1 MLRYSRLHALRE
13 NPGSEEIQQFM
24 MRLSRSLRKYR
35 WLVFTGWLLALVP
48 AIYLAMT
55 QAGNLTGGG
64 FEVAGSQS
72 LAVHDQLE
80 ELYHDEGASSLALV
94 AAPRP
99 DASYQ
104 DMNDAVALLKRI
116 AGEFPGVTEA
126 PNPTQRPP
134 QPDRPY
140 VVSLRL
146 DARNAGTSDVAKQL
160 RGKVGIKGD
169 QPGQTANGRVRLY
182 VIGQGALSAAA
193 AANTKRDIAAAES
206 WNLPIIL
213 IVLLAVFGSL
223 AAAAIPLALGI
234 CTVVVTMGLVYLLSE
249 YTTMSVFVTST
260 VSMFGIALAVDYS
273 LFILMRFR
281 EELRA
286 GRQPTEAVDAAMATS
301 GLAVVLSGMTVVASL
316 TGIYL
321 INTPAL
327 KSMATGAILA
337 VAVAMLTAATL
348 TPAVLATFGRAAA
361 KRSALLHWSRQPES
375 TQSRFWNRWIGWVMR
390 RPWISA
396 LAASAVLLV
405 MAVPAASM
413 VLGNSLLRQFDS
425 SHEIRAGVAGAAEA
439 LGPGALGPIRVLIT
453 FPDGGAASPEH
464 SQTIAAIRQRMTEAP
479 NVVTVSPPQSAE
491 DSSSASLSAVL
502 SVDPEAMRARDT
514 VGWMRTQL
522 PKIPDPGTAR
532 VDVGGPTAL
541 IKDFDDRVSQTEPLV
556 LLFVALIAFVML
568 LISIHSVFLA
578 FKGVLMTLLSVAAA
592 YGSLVMVFQWGWLQ
606 DLGFTQI
613 SSIDSTVP
621 PLVLAMTFGLSMDY
635 EIFLLTRIRERFL
648 HTGNT
653 RDAVAYGVSTSART
667 ITSAALI
674 MIAVFIGF
682 AFAGM
687 PLVAEI
693 GVACAVAIAVD
704 ATVVRLVLVPA
715 LMAMFAQWNW
725 WLPKWLRRVL
735 PSVDFERPLPEV
747 DLGDVVV
754 IPDDISALAA
764 PSADLRMVLKSA
776 AKLRHLAPDAICV
789 ADPLAFTGCGRNGN
803 HAVPGL
809 QKELEKGLENGLD
822 QCLEKGRG
830 LGPGQIPH
838 QVDIGDEPVGVG
850 ASPGGAGS
858 SSKTATNGH
867 SAAKKLVDGLTSRNG
882 IARAIAGMD
891 RPVHPV
897 TLWRGRLSV
906 AIDALEAGLETQTDS
921 AEDEKYERRSPVET
935 THVQLPT
942 GDRLLVP
949 TGAEALRLKGYLI
962 MCRNS
967 SRDFADFADMVE
979 TLEPETAAVVLAG
992 MDRYYCCETPRRQW
1006 IASQLVR
1013 RLADPHPSDFSDDE
1027 WSEPDAKA
1035 DWEEV
1040 RQRCLSVAVAMLEE
1054 AR

>member
-1 MLRYSRLHALRE
+1 MCVYQLGE
-13 NPGSEEIQQFM
+13 TEIQQFM
-24 MRLSRSLRKYR
+24 MRLSRNLRRHR

-48 AIYLAMT
+48 AVYLALT
-55 QAGNLTGGG
+55 QSGHLTGGG

-80 ELYHDEGASSLALV
+80 DQYHEQGASSLALV

-99 DASYQ
+99 DATYQ
-104 DMNDAVALLKRI
+104 DINDAVTLLRQI
-116 AGEFPGVTEA
+116 AGEFPGVTEV

-146 DARNAGTSDVAKQL
+146 DSHNAGTSDVAKRL
-160 RGKVGIKGD
+160 RDKVGVKGD
-169 QPGQTANGRVRLY
+169 QSGQTANGRVRLY

-193 AANTKRDIAAAES
+193 AANTKHDIAKAEQ

-234 CTVVVTMGLVYLLSE
+234 CTVIVTMGLVFLLSSF
-249 YTTMSVFVTST
+249 TTMSVFVTST

-273 LFILMRFR
+273 LFILMRYR
-281 EELRA
+281 EELRG
-286 GRQPTEAVDAAMATS
+286 GRQPHEAVDAAMATS
-301 GLAVVLSGMTVVASL
+301 GLAVVLSGMTVIASL
-316 TGIYL
+316 TGTYL

-337 VAVAMLTAATL
+337 VAVAVLTSATL
-348 TPAVLATFGRAAA
+348 TPAALRMFGRAAA
-361 KRSALLHWSRQPES
+361 KRSALLHWSRRPEATAS
-375 TQSRFWNRWIGWVMR
+375 PFWNRWVSSVMR

-396 LAASAVLLV
+396 LAASIILLL
-405 MAVPAASM
+405 MAAPAAST

-425 SHEIRAGVAGAAEA
+425 SHEIRAGVAAASQA
-439 LGPGALGPIRVLIT
+439 LGPGALGPVQVLVT
-453 FPDGGAASPEH
+453 FPDGGAASAGH
-464 SQTIAAIRQRMTEAP
+464 SQTVNAIRQQMIKAP
-479 NVVTVSPPQSAE
+479 NVLSVTPPQFADDNGSA
-491 DSSSASLSAVL
+491 LLTAVL
-502 SVDPEAMRARDT
+502 SVDPEDMGARDT
-514 VGWMRTQL
+514 VGWMRSQL
-522 PKIPDPGTAR
+522 PDVAGASGAQI
-532 VDVGGPTAL
+532 DVGGPTAL
-541 IKDFDDRVSQTEPLV
+541 IKDFDDRVSDTLPTV
-556 LLFVALIAFVML
+556 LLLVALIAFVML

-592 YGSLVMVFQWGWLQ
+592 YGSLVAVFQWGWLQ
-606 DLGFTQI
+606 SLGFPQI

-621 PLVLAMTFGLSMDY
+621 PLVLALTFGLSMDY

-648 HTGNT
+648 QSGNT
-653 RDAVAYGVSTSART
+653 RDAVVYGVSTSART

-687 PLVAEI
+687 PLVAEL

-715 LMAMFAQWNW
+715 LMAMFAEWNW
-725 WLPKWLRRVL
+725 WLPRWLSRIL
-735 PSVDFERPLPEV
+735 PSVDFDRPLPQV

-754 IPDDISALAA
+754 IPDDISAVIA
-764 PSADLRMVLKSA
+764 PNADLRVALKSA
-776 AKLRHLAPDAICV
+776 AKLKHLAPDAICV
-789 ADPLAFTGCGRNGN
+789 ADPLAFTGCDREP
-803 HAVPGL
+803 HDVA
-809 QKELEKGLENGLD
+809 
-822 QCLEKGRG
+822 
-830 LGPGQIPH
+830 GQ
-838 QVDIGDEPVGVG
+838 
-850 ASPGGAGS
+850 AGGSAADPAAMKAG
-858 SSKTATNGH
+858 TNGH
-867 SAAKKLVDGLTSRNG
+867 PAAQKPAGSVAPRNG
-882 IARAIAGMD
+882 LARAIPWGD

-906 AIDALEAGLETQTDS
+906 AIDALEIKADKTARPE
-921 AEDEKYERRSPVET
+921 YERRSPVET
-935 THVQLPT
+935 TNVQLPT
-942 GDRLLVP
+942 GDRLLIP
-949 TGAEALRLKGYLI
+949 TGAETLRMKGYLI

-967 SRDFADFADMVE
+967 SRDYAEFAGMVD
-979 TLEPETAAVVLAG
+979 TLEPETAAEVLAG
-992 MDRYYCCETPRRQW
+992 MDAYYCSQPPRRQW
-1006 IASQLVR
+1006 IATQLVR
-1013 RLADPHPSDFSDDE
+1013 RLADPHPSDFSDDQ
-1027 WSEPDAKA
+1027 WSEPDARA
-1035 DWEEV
+1035 EWDEV

>member
-1 MLRYSRLHALRE
+1 
-13 NPGSEEIQQFM
+13 M

-55 QAGNLTGGG
+55 QSGNLTGGG

-80 ELYHDEGASSLALV
+80 DLYHDQGASSLALV

-104 DMNDAVALLKRI
+104 DINDAVAQLRRI
-116 AGEFPGVTEA
+116 AGEFPGVTEV

-146 DARNAGTSDVAKQL
+146 DAHNAGTSDLAKQL
-160 RGKVGIKGD
+160 RQKVGIKGD
-169 QPGQTANGRVRLY
+169 QSGQTANGRVRLY

-193 AANTKRDIAAAES
+193 AANTKHDIAAAER

-213 IVLLAVFGSL
+213 VVLLAVFGSL
-223 AAAAIPLALGI
+223 AAATIPLALGI
-234 CTVVVTMGLVYLLSE
+234 CTVVVTMGLIYLLSA

-301 GLAVVLSGMTVVASL
+301 GLAVVLSGMTVIASL
-316 TGIYL
+316 TGIYI

-337 VAVAMLTAATL
+337 VAVAMLTSATL
-348 TPAVLATFGRAAA
+348 TPAALATFGRAAA
-361 KRSALLHWSRQPES
+361 KRSALLHWSRRPES
-375 TQSRFWNRWIGWVMR
+375 TQSRFWNRWIGCVMR
-390 RPWISA
+390 RPWASA
-396 LAASAVLLV
+396 VAASVVLLV
-405 MAVPAASM
+405 MAAPAASM
-413 VLGNSLLRQFDS
+413 VIGNSLLRQFDS
-425 SHEIRAGVAGAAEA
+425 SHEIRAGVGAAAQA
-439 LGPGALGPIRVLIT
+439 LGPGALGPIRVLIS

-464 SQTIAAIRQRMTEAP
+464 SQTVAAIRQRMTQAP
-479 NVVTVSPPQSAE
+479 NIVSVSPPQFAE
-491 DSSSASLSAVL
+491 DNGSALLSAVL
-502 SVDPEAMRARDT
+502 SVDPEDMKARDT

-522 PKIPDPGTAR
+522 PKIPDAGTAR

-578 FKGVLMTLLSVAAA
+578 LKGVLMTLLSVAAA
-592 YGSLVMVFQWGWLQ
+592 YGSLVMVFQWGWLH
-606 DLGFTQI
+606 DLGFAQI

-648 HTGNT
+648 HSGNT

-725 WLPKWLRRVL
+725 WLPRWLSRVL
-735 PSVDFERPLPEV
+735 PSVDFDRPLPEV

-754 IPDDISALAA
+754 IPDDISALTA

-776 AKLRHLAPDAICV
+776 AKLKHLAPDAICV
-789 ADPLAFTGCGRNGN
+789 ADPLAFTGCGRNGK
-803 HAVPGL
+803 PTQGGL
-809 QKELEKGLENGLD
+809 AES
-822 QCLEKGRG
+822 RG
-830 LGPGQIPH
+830 LGPEQIPH
-838 QVDIGDEPVGVG
+838 QVNINDDGVGVG
-850 ASPGGAGS
+850 VSPAGTGS
-858 SSKTATNGH
+858 SSKTGTNGH
-867 SAAKKLVDGLTSRNG
+867 SAAKKLVGGLASRNG
-882 IARAIAGMD
+882 IARAIAGGPAGSSGHAVAGAAVGRHRRAAD
-891 RPVHPV
+891 R
-897 TLWRGRLSV
+897 RL
-906 AIDALEAGLETQTDS
+906 
-921 AEDEKYERRSPVET
+921 EDEGGRPAKVRTAQPGGDHPRAIAHGRPAARPDRRGGAAPQGLPD
-935 THVQLPT
+935 HVP
-942 GDRLLVP
+942 
-949 TGAEALRLKGYLI
+949 
-962 MCRNS
+962 
-967 SRDFADFADMVE
+967 
-979 TLEPETAAVVLAG
+979 
-992 MDRYYCCETPRRQW
+992 
-1006 IASQLVR
+1006 
-1013 RLADPHPSDFSDDE
+1013 
-1027 WSEPDAKA
+1027 
-1035 DWEEV
+1035 
-1040 RQRCLSVAVAMLEE
+1040 
-1054 AR
+1054 

>member
-1 MLRYSRLHALRE
+1 
-13 NPGSEEIQQFM
+13 

-35 WLVFTGWLLALVP
+35 WLVFAGWLLALVP
-48 AIYLAMT
+48 AVYLALT
-55 QAGNLTGGG
+55 QSGNLTGGG
-64 FEVAGSQS
+64 FDVAGSQS

-80 ELYHDEGASSLALV
+80 DLYHDQGGSSLALV
-94 AAPRP
+94 AAPRA

-104 DMNDAVALLKRI
+104 DMNDAVAQLRRI
-116 AGEFPGVTEA
+116 AAEVPGTTEI

-140 VVSLRL
+140 VLSVRL
-146 DARNAGTSDVAKQL
+146 DSRNTSDVAKQL
-160 RGKVGIKGD
+160 RTKVGIKGD

-193 AANTKRDIAAAES
+193 AANTKHDIAAAEK
-206 WNLPIIL
+206 WNLPVIL

-234 CTVVVTMGLVYLLSE
+234 CTVVVTMGLVYLLSA

-281 EELRA
+281 EELRS
-286 GRQPTEAVDAAMATS
+286 GRQPREAVDAAMATS
-301 GLAVVLSGMTVVASL
+301 GLAVVLSGMTVIASL
-316 TGIYL
+316 TGIYV

-337 VAVAMLTAATL
+337 VAVAMLTLTTL
-348 TPAVLATFGRAAA
+348 TPAALATFGRAAA
-361 KRSALLHWSRQPES
+361 KRSALLHWSRRPES
-375 TQSRFWNRWIGWVMR
+375 TQSKFWNRWIGWVMR
-390 RPWISA
+390 RPWMSA
-396 LAASAVLLV
+396 LAASLVLLV
-405 MAVPAASM
+405 MAAPAASM

-425 SHEIRAGVAGAAEA
+425 SHEIRAGVGAAAQA
-439 LGPGALGPIRVLIT
+439 LGPGALGPIRVLIN

-464 SQTIAAIRQRMTEAP
+464 SHTVGAVRQRMAQAP
-479 NVVTVSPPQSAE
+479 NIVSVSPPQFAE
-491 DSSSASLSAVL
+491 DNGSALLSAVL
-502 SVDPEAMRARDT
+502 SVDPEDMKARET
-514 VGWMRTQL
+514 VGWMRAEL
-522 PKIPDPGTAR
+522 PKVPEAGTAR
-532 VDVGGPTAL
+532 VNVGGPTAL
-541 IKDFDDRVSQTEPLV
+541 IKDFDDRVSATEPLV
-556 LLFVALIAFVML
+556 LGFVALIAFVML
-568 LISIHSVFLA
+568 LVSIHSVFLA
-578 FKGVLMTLLSVAAA
+578 LKGVLMTLLSVAAA
-592 YGSLVMVFQWGWLQ
+592 YGSLVMVFQWGWLR
-606 DLGFTQI
+606 DLGFAQI

-648 HTGNT
+648 HSGNT

-674 MIAVFIGF
+674 MIAVFVGF

-704 ATVVRLVLVPA
+704 ATVVRLVMVPA

-725 WLPKWLRRVL
+725 WLPPWLSRVL
-735 PSVDFERPLPEV
+735 PSVDFDRPLPEV
-747 DLGDVVV
+747 DLGNVVV
-754 IPDDISALAA
+754 IPDDISALTA

-776 AKLRHLAPDAICV
+776 AKLKHLAPDAICV
-789 ADPLAFTGCGRNGN
+789 TDPLAFTGCGRTTAAG
-803 HAVPGL
+803 ADPA
-809 QKELEKGLENGLD
+809 
-822 QCLEKGRG
+822 RG

-838 QVDIGDEPVGVG
+838 QVALREEKVGVAAG
-850 ASPGGAGS
+850 PGEKTGS
-858 SSKTATNGH
+858 NGHTNG
-867 SAAKKLVDGLTSRNG
+867 SAGAKKPAARNGRNG
-882 IARAIAGMD
+882 IAKAIAGVD

-906 AIDALEAGLETQTDS
+906 ALDALQTDPDS
-921 AEDEKYERRSPVET
+921 GADRPRFRRRSPVET
-935 THVQLPT
+935 TNVQLPT

-949 TGAEALRLKGYLI
+949 TGAETLRLKGYLL

-967 SRDFADFADMVE
+967 RRDYADFADMVDA
-979 TLEPETAAVVLAG
+979 LEPETAAVVLAG
-992 MDRYYCCETPRRQW
+992 MDRYYCCESSRRQW
-1006 IASQLVR
+1006 IATQLVR
-1013 RLADPHPSDFSDDE
+1013 RLADPDPCDYPDDQG
-1027 WSEPDAKA
+1027 PHADAPA
-1035 DWEEV
+1035 DWEQI
-1040 RQRCLSVAVAMLEE
+1040 RQRCLAVAVAMLEE

>member
-1 MLRYSRLHALRE
+1 
-13 NPGSEEIQQFM
+13 M
-24 MRLSRSLRKYR
+24 MRLSRNLRRFR
-35 WLVFTGWLLALVP
+35 WLVFTSWLLALVP
-48 AIYLAMT
+48 ASYIVLT
-55 QAGNLTGGG
+55 QSGHLTGGG
-64 FEVAGSQS
+64 FDVAGSQS
-72 LAVHDQLE
+72 LLVHDQLE
-80 ELYHDEGASSLALV
+80 TQYHEQGASSLALV
-94 AAPRP
+94 AAPRA

-104 DMNDAVALLKRI
+104 DMSDAVAQLRGS
-116 AGEFPGVTEA
+116 AAEFPGVTEV

-134 QPDRPY
+134 RPDRPY

-146 DARNAGTSDVAKQL
+146 DSRNTSDVAKKL
-160 RGKVGIKGD
+160 REKVGIHGD
-169 QPGQTANGRVRLY
+169 QSGQTANGHVRLY

-193 AANTKRDIAAAES
+193 AANTKHDIAKAEE

-234 CTVVVTMGLVYLLSE
+234 CTVVLTMALVYLLSMHV
-249 YTTMSVFVTST
+249 TMSVFATST

-286 GRQPTEAVDAAMATS
+286 GRQPNEAVDAAMATS
-301 GLAVVLSGMTVVASL
+301 GLAVVLSGMTVIASL

-348 TPAVLATFGRAAA
+348 TPAVLATFGRSAA

-375 TQSRFWNRWIGWVMR
+375 TQSRFWTRWVGWVMR
-390 RPWISA
+390 RPWMSA
-396 LAASAVLLV
+396 LAASAVLLI

-425 SHEIRAGVAGAAEA
+425 SHEIRAGVAAASQA
-439 LGPGALGPIRVLIT
+439 LGPGALGPVQVLVT
-453 FPDGGAASPEH
+453 FPDGGASKPNHAE
-464 SQTIAAIRQRMTEAP
+464 TLAAIRQRMAQAP
-479 NVVTVSPPQSAE
+479 NIASVGPAQFADDDGSAL
-491 DSSSASLSAVL
+491 LSAVL
-502 SVDPEAMRARDT
+502 SIDPEDLTARNTID
-514 VGWMRTQL
+514 WMRTEL
-522 PKIPDPGTAR
+522 PEVPGNATGQVAR

-541 IKDFDDRVSQTEPLV
+541 IKDFDQRVSSTEPLV
-556 LLFVALIAFVML
+556 LAFVALIAFVML
-568 LISIHSVFLA
+568 LVSIHSVFLA

-592 YGSLVMVFQWGWLQ
+592 YGSLVMVFQWGWL
-606 DLGFTQI
+606 DKLGFPQLD
-613 SSIDSTVP
+613 SIDSIVP

-635 EIFLLTRIRERFL
+635 EIFLLTRIRERFVQSEL
-648 HTGNT
+648 T

-725 WLPKWLRRVL
+725 WLPRWMSRVL
-735 PSVDFERPLPEV
+735 PSVDFDRPLPEV
-747 DLGDVVV
+747 DLGDILV
-754 IPDDISALAA
+754 IPEDISALIA
-764 PSADLRMVLKSA
+764 PNADLRMVLKSA
-776 AKLRHLAPDAICV
+776 AKLKHLAPDAVCV
-789 ADPLAFTGCGRNGN
+789 ADPLAFTGCGRMCT
-803 HAVPGL
+803 
-809 QKELEKGLENGLD
+809 ELEPET
-822 QCLEKGRG
+822 
-830 LGPGQIPH
+830 
-838 QVDIGDEPVGVG
+838 
-850 ASPGGAGS
+850 AGEETS
-858 SSKTATNGH
+858 SANGH
-867 SAAKKLVDGLTSRNG
+867 TGTRKLV
-882 IARAIAGMD
+882 ARAMTRGD

-906 AIDALEAGLETQTDS
+906 AIDALQTKHGTTDKRARQS
-921 AEDEKYERRSPVET
+921 YQRRSPVET

-942 GDRLLVP
+942 GDRLLIP

-967 SRDFADFADMVE
+967 RRDYTEFADMVDAI
-979 TLEPETAAVVLAG
+979 EPETAATVLAG
-992 MDRYYCCETPRRQW
+992 MDSYYCRQPGEPLPQQHW
-1006 IASQLVR
+1006 MATQLVR
-1013 RLADPHPSDFSDDE
+1013 RLADPDPADIGETQS
-1027 WSEPDAKA
+1027 SEADARA
-1035 DWEEV
+1035 DWEDV

-1054 AR
+1054 AK

>member
-1 MLRYSRLHALRE
+1 
-13 NPGSEEIQQFM
+13 M

-48 AIYLAMT
+48 AVYLAMT
-55 QAGNLTGGG
+55 QSGNLTGGG

-72 LAVHDQLE
+72 LVVHDQLE
-80 ELYHDEGASSLALV
+80 DLYHDQGASSLALV

-104 DMNDAVALLKRI
+104 DMNDAVAQLRSI

-146 DARNAGTSDVAKQL
+146 DAHNASTSDVAKQL
-160 RGKVGIKGD
+160 RQKVGVKGA

-193 AANTKRDIAAAES
+193 AANTKHDIAAAER

-223 AAAAIPLALGI
+223 AAAAIPLTLGI
-234 CTVVVTMGLVYLLSE
+234 CTVVVTMGLVYLLSAH
-249 YTTMSVFVTST
+249 TTMSVFVTST

-301 GLAVVLSGMTVVASL
+301 GLAVVLSGMTVIASL

-337 VAVAMLTAATL
+337 VAVAMLTAATM

-361 KRSALLHWSRQPES
+361 KRSALLHWSRRPET

-396 LAASAVLLV
+396 VAASAVLLV

-425 SHEIRAGVAGAAEA
+425 AHEIRAGVAAAAQA
-439 LGPGALGPIRVLIT
+439 LGPGALGPIRVLVT
-453 FPDGGAASPEH
+453 FPDGGASSPEH
-464 SQTIAAIRQRMTEAP
+464 GQTIAAIRERMTQAP
-479 NVVTVSPPQSAE
+479 NIVSVSPPQFAE
-491 DSSSASLSAVL
+491 DNGSALLSAVL
-502 SVDPEAMRARDT
+502 SVDPEDMKARET
-514 VGWMRTQL
+514 VGWMRAQL
-522 PKIPDPGTAR
+522 PKIPDAGTAR

-541 IKDFDDRVSQTEPLV
+541 IKDFDDRVSATEPLV
-556 LLFVALIAFVML
+556 VLFVALIAFVML

-648 HTGNT
+648 HSGNT
-653 RDAVAYGVSTSART
+653 HDAVAYGVSTSART

-725 WLPKWLRRVL
+725 WLPRWLARVL
-735 PSVDFERPLPEV
+735 PSVDFDRPLPEV
-747 DLGDVVV
+747 DLGDVVI
-754 IPDDISALAA
+754 IPDDISALTA

-776 AKLRHLAPDAICV
+776 AKLKHLAPDAICV
-789 ADPLAFTGCGRNGN
+789 ADPLAFTGCGRNGIN
-803 HAVPGL
+803 THGGL
-809 QKELEKGLENGLD
+809 TQGQNE
-822 QCLEKGRG
+822 GRG

-838 QVDIGDEPVGVG
+838 QVSISDDDVEISTGPAG
-850 ASPGGAGS
+850 A
-858 SSKTATNGH
+858 NGH
-867 SAAKKLVDGLTSRNG
+867 PAAKKLAAGLASRNG
-882 IARAIAGMD
+882 IARVIAGGD

-906 AIDALEAGLETQTDS
+906 AIDALETNRKTDT
-921 AEDEKYERRSPVET
+921 DTTDQPKFERRSPVET

-967 SRDFADFADMVE
+967 SRDYADFADMVE
-979 TLEPETAAVVLAG
+979 TVEPETAALVLAG
-992 MDRYYCCETPRRQW
+992 MDRYYCCQTPRRQW
-1006 IASQLVR
+1006 IATQLVR
-1013 RLADPHPSDFSDDE
+1013 RLADPHPSDFGDE
-1027 WSEPDAKA
+1027 QLSEPDAKA
-1035 DWEEV
+1035 DWEAV

>member
-1 MLRYSRLHALRE
+1 
-13 NPGSEEIQQFM
+13 

-48 AIYLAMT
+48 AVYLALT
-55 QAGNLTGGG
+55 QSGNLTGGG
-64 FEVAGSQS
+64 FDVAGSQS

-80 ELYHDEGASSLALV
+80 DLYHDQGGSSLALV

-104 DMNDAVALLKRI
+104 DMNDAVAQLRQI
-116 AGEFPGVTEA
+116 AAVIPGTAEI

-140 VVSLRL
+140 VLSVRL
-146 DARNAGTSDVAKQL
+146 DSRNTSDVAKQL
-160 RGKVGIKGD
+160 RTKVGIKGD

-193 AANTKRDIAAAES
+193 AANTKHDIAAAEK
-206 WNLPIIL
+206 WNLPVIL

-223 AAAAIPLALGI
+223 AAATIPLALGV
-234 CTVVVTMGLVYLLSE
+234 CTVVVTMGLVYLLSA

-281 EELRA
+281 EELRT
-286 GRQPTEAVDAAMATS
+286 GRQPREAVDAAMATS
-301 GLAVVLSGMTVVASL
+301 GLAVVLSGMTVIASL
-316 TGIYL
+316 TGIYV

-337 VAVAMLTAATL
+337 VAVAMLTSTTL
-348 TPAVLATFGRAAA
+348 TPAALATFGRAAA
-361 KRSALLHWSRQPES
+361 KRSALLHWSRRPES
-375 TQSRFWNRWIGWVMR
+375 TQSRFWNRWISWVMR
-390 RPWISA
+390 RPWMSA
-396 LAASAVLLV
+396 LAASLVLLV
-405 MAVPAASM
+405 MAAPAASM

-425 SHEIRAGVAGAAEA
+425 SHEIRAGVGAAAEA
-439 LGPGALGPIRVLIT
+439 LGPGALGPIRVLIN

-464 SQTIAAIRQRMTEAP
+464 SHTVGAIRQRMAQAP
-479 NVVTVSPPQSAE
+479 NIVSVSPPQFAE
-491 DSSSASLSAVL
+491 DNGSALLSAVL
-502 SVDPEAMRARDT
+502 SVDPEDMKARET
-514 VGWMRTQL
+514 VGWMRAQL
-522 PKIPDPGTAR
+522 PKVPEAGTAR

-541 IKDFDDRVSQTEPLV
+541 IKDFDDQVSKTEPLV
-556 LLFVALIAFVML
+556 LAIVALIAFVML
-568 LISIHSVFLA
+568 LVSVHSVFLA

-592 YGSLVMVFQWGWLQ
+592 YGSLVMVFQWGWLR
-606 DLGFTQI
+606 DLGFAQI

-648 HTGNT
+648 HSGNT

-674 MIAVFIGF
+674 MIAVFVGF

-704 ATVVRLVLVPA
+704 ATVVRLVMVPA

-725 WLPKWLRRVL
+725 WLPPWLFRVL
-735 PSVDFERPLPEV
+735 PSVDFDRPLPEV

-754 IPDDISALAA
+754 IPDDISALVA

-776 AKLRHLAPDAICV
+776 AKLKHLAPDAICV
-789 ADPLAFTGCGRNGN
+789 ADPLAFTGCGRNAAR
-803 HAVPGL
+803 AVAGPDA
-809 QKELEKGLENGLD
+809 D
-822 QCLEKGRG
+822 QVRGR
-830 LGPGQIPH
+830 GPGQIPH
-838 QVDIGDEPVGVG
+838 HVALSEERVG
-850 ASPGGAGS
+850 ACVGAAGKKPGANGH
-858 SSKTATNGH
+858 TNG
-867 SAAKKLVDGLTSRNG
+867 SLGTKKLVGGLTSRNG
-882 IARAIAGMD
+882 IAKAIAGTE

-906 AIDALEAGLETQTDS
+906 AIDALQNDTAAAAGGGPV
-921 AEDEKYERRSPVET
+921 YERRSPVET
-935 THVQLPT
+935 TNVQLPT

-949 TGAEALRLKGYLI
+949 TGAETLRLKGYLI
-962 MCRNS
+962 MSRNS
-967 SRDFADFADMVE
+967 RRDYADFADMVDS
-979 TLEPETAAVVLAG
+979 LEPETAAVVLAG
-992 MDRYYCCETPRRQW
+992 MDRYYCCKSPRRQW
-1006 IASQLVR
+1006 IATQLVR
-1013 RLADPHPSDFSDDE
+1013 RLADPDPCDHPEDQG
-1027 WSEPDAKA
+1027 SETDAGS

-1040 RQRCLSVAVAMLEE
+1040 RRRCLSVAVAMLEE

>member
-1 MLRYSRLHALRE
+1 
-13 NPGSEEIQQFM
+13 M

-48 AIYLAMT
+48 AVYLAMT
-55 QAGNLTGGG
+55 QSGNLSGGG

-80 ELYHDEGASSLALV
+80 ELYHDQGASSLALV

-104 DMNDAVALLKRI
+104 DINDAVALLRQI

-140 VVSLRL
+140 VLSLQL

-160 RGKVGIKGD
+160 RQKIGIKGD

-193 AANTKRDIAAAES
+193 AANTKRDIAAAER

-213 IVLLAVFGSL
+213 VVLLAVFGSL
-223 AAAAIPLALGI
+223 AAAAIPLTLGI
-234 CTVVVTMGLVYLLSE
+234 CTVVVTMGLVYLLSA

-281 EELRA
+281 EELRS
-286 GRQPTEAVDAAMATS
+286 GRQPTDAVDAAMATS
-301 GLAVVLSGMTVVASL
+301 GLAVVLSGMTVIASL

-337 VAVAMLTAATL
+337 VAVAMLTAATM

-361 KRSALLHWSRQPES
+361 KRSALLHWSRRPES

-390 RPWISA
+390 RPWMSA
-396 LAASAVLLV
+396 VAASVVLLV

-413 VLGNSLLRQFDS
+413 VLGNSLLRQFDT
-425 SHEIRAGVAGAAEA
+425 SHEIRAGVAAAGEA
-439 LGPGALGPIRVLIT
+439 LGPGALGPIRVLVT
-453 FPDGGAASPEH
+453 FPDGAAASPEH
-464 SQTIAAIRQRMTEAP
+464 GQTVAAIRQRMTQAP
-479 NVVTVSPPQSAE
+479 NIVSVSPPQFAE
-491 DSSSASLSAVL
+491 DNGSALLSAVL
-502 SVDPEAMRARDT
+502 SVDPEDLRARDA
-514 VGWMRTQL
+514 VSWMRAQL
-522 PKIPDPGTAR
+522 PKIPDAGTAR

-541 IKDFDDRVSQTEPLV
+541 IKDFDDRVSATEPLV

-578 FKGVLMTLLSVAAA
+578 LKGVLMTLLSVAAA

-606 DLGFTQI
+606 DLGFTRI

-648 HTGNT
+648 HSGNT

-725 WLPKWLRRVL
+725 WLPRWLRRAL
-735 PSVDFERPLPEV
+735 PSVDFDRPLPQV

-754 IPDDISALAA
+754 IPDDISALTA

-789 ADPLAFTGCGRNGN
+789 ADPLALTGCDRNG
-803 HAVPGL
+803 
-809 QKELEKGLENGLD
+809 KEPEGRLETGPE
-822 QCLEKGRG
+822 RG

-838 QVDIGDEPVGVG
+838 QVDIDDDRAMVAVGP
-850 ASPGGAGS
+850 AATGS
-858 SSKTATNGH
+858 SSQPGTNGN
-867 SAAKKLVDGLTSRNG
+867 SAAKKLVGGLASRNG
-882 IARAIAGMD
+882 IARAIAGGD

-906 AIDALEAGLETQTDS
+906 AIDALQTDPETNRDG
-921 AEDEKYERRSPVET
+921 AEAPKYERRSPVET

-962 MCRNS
+962 MCRNG
-967 SRDFADFADMVE
+967 SRDYADFADMVE
-979 TLEPETAAVVLAG
+979 TVEPETAALVLAG
-992 MDRYYCCETPRRQW
+992 MDRYYSCQTPGRQS
-1006 IASQLVR
+1006 IATQLVR
-1013 RLADPHPSDFSDDE
+1013 RLADPDPSDFTDDH

-1040 RQRCLSVAVAMLEE
+1040 KQRCLSVAVAMLEE

>member
-1 MLRYSRLHALRE
+1 
-13 NPGSEEIQQFM
+13 M
-24 MRLSRSLRKYR
+24 MRLSRNLRRFR

-48 AIYLAMT
+48 AIYLALT
-55 QAGNLTGGG
+55 QSGHLTGGG

-72 LAVHDQLE
+72 LRVHDQLE
-80 ELYHDEGASSLALV
+80 AQFHDQGASSLALV
-94 AAPRP
+94 AAPRA

-104 DMNDAVALLKRI
+104 DVNDAVALLRRT
-116 AGEFPGVTEA
+116 AAEFPGVTEV

-146 DARNAGTSDVAKQL
+146 DSRNTSDVAKKL
-160 RGKVGIKGD
+160 RQKVGIHAD
-169 QPGQTANGRVRLY
+169 QSGQTANGHVRLY

-193 AANTKRDIAAAES
+193 AANTKHDIAEAER
-206 WNLPIIL
+206 WNVPIIL

-223 AAAAIPLALGI
+223 AAAAIPLALGV
-234 CTVVVTMGLVYLLSE
+234 CTVVVTLGLVYLLSMH
-249 YTTMSVFVTST
+249 TTMSVFVTST

-301 GLAVVLSGMTVVASL
+301 GLAVVLSGMTVIASL

-337 VAVAMLTAATL
+337 VAVSMLTAATL
-348 TPAVLATFGRAAA
+348 TPAALATFGRSAA
-361 KRSALLHWSRQPES
+361 KRSALWHWSRQPES
-375 TQSRFWNRWIGWVMR
+375 TQSRFWIRWVGWVMR
-390 RPWISA
+390 RPWMSA
-396 LAASAVLLV
+396 VAASAVLVV

-425 SHEIRAGVAGAAEA
+425 SHEIRAGVAAAAQA
-439 LGPGALGPIRVLIT
+439 LGPGALGPVQVLVT
-453 FPDGGAASPEH
+453 FPDGGASTPDHAE
-464 SQTIAAIRQRMTEAP
+464 TLAAIRQRMMQAP
-479 NVVTVSPPQSAE
+479 NVVSVGPPQFAE
-491 DSSSASLSAVL
+491 DNGSALLPAVL
-502 SVDPEAMRARDT
+502 SVDPEDLVARKT
-514 VGWMRTQL
+514 VDWMRTAL
-522 PKIPDPGTAR
+522 PEVPGAQAQVAQ

-541 IKDFDDRVSQTEPLV
+541 IKDFDERVSSTVPLV

-578 FKGVLMTLLSVAAA
+578 LKGVLMTLLSVAAA
-592 YGSLVMVFQWGWLQ
+592 YGSLVMVFQWGWLEKV
-606 DLGFTQI
+606 GFLSFPALT
-613 SSIDSTVP
+613 SIDSIVP

-635 EIFLLTRIRERFL
+635 EIFLLTRIRERFVQSEL
-648 HTGNT
+648 T
-653 RDAVAYGVSTSART
+653 RDAVAYGVSSSART

-725 WLPKWLRRVL
+725 WLPRWLSRVL
-735 PSVDFERPLPEV
+735 PSVDFDRPLPEV
-747 DLGDVVV
+747 DLGDILV
-754 IPDDISALAA
+754 IPDDISALIA
-764 PSADLRMVLKSA
+764 PNADLRMVLKSA
-776 AKLRHLAPDAICV
+776 AKLKHLAPDAVCV
-789 ADPLAFTGCGRNGN
+789 ADPLAFTGCWRNCKESEPGLP
-803 HAVPGL
+803 PGL
-809 QKELEKGLENGLD
+809 QPVSAQEACPD
-822 QCLEKGRG
+822 DTAA
-830 LGPGQIPH
+830 PG
-838 QVDIGDEPVGVG
+838 
-850 ASPGGAGS
+850 AAGS
-858 SSKTATNGH
+858 DASDARAEARPSTNGH
-867 SAAKKLVDGLTSRNG
+867 SGARKLV
-882 IARAIAGMD
+882 ARAMARGD

-897 TLWRGRLSV
+897 TLWRRRLSV
-906 AIDALEAGLETQTDS
+906 AIDALETKANTTDTG
-921 AEDEKYERRSPVET
+921 ARQRYERRSPVET

-942 GDRLLVP
+942 GDRLLIP

-967 SRDFADFADMVE
+967 RRDYAEFADMVD
-979 TLEPETAAVVLAG
+979 TIEPETAAVVLAG
-992 MDRYYCCETPRRQW
+992 MDRYYCCQPLKRLPEQHWMAT
-1006 IASQLVR
+1006 QLVR
-1013 RLADPHPSDFSDDE
+1013 RLADPDPSDITDTE
-1027 WSEPDAKA
+1027 WFESHAKA

-1054 AR
+1054 AK

>member
-1 MLRYSRLHALRE
+1 
-13 NPGSEEIQQFM
+13 

-35 WLVFTGWLLALVP
+35 WLVFAGWLLALVP
-48 AIYLAMT
+48 AVYLALT
-55 QAGNLTGGG
+55 QSGNLTGGG
-64 FEVAGSQS
+64 FDVAGSQS

-80 ELYHDEGASSLALV
+80 DLYHDQGGSSLALV
-94 AAPRP
+94 AAPRA

-104 DMNDAVALLKRI
+104 DMNDAVAQLRRI
-116 AGEFPGVTEA
+116 AAEVPGTTEI

-140 VVSLRL
+140 VLSVRL
-146 DARNAGTSDVAKQL
+146 DSRNTSDVAKQL
-160 RGKVGIKGD
+160 RTKVGIKGD

-193 AANTKRDIAAAES
+193 AANTKHDIAAAEK
-206 WNLPIIL
+206 WNLPVIL

-234 CTVVVTMGLVYLLSE
+234 CTVVVTMGLVYLLSA

-281 EELRA
+281 EELRS
-286 GRQPTEAVDAAMATS
+286 GRQPREAVDAAMATS
-301 GLAVVLSGMTVVASL
+301 GLAVVLSGMTVIASL
-316 TGIYL
+316 TGIYV

-337 VAVAMLTAATL
+337 VAVAMLTSTTL
-348 TPAVLATFGRAAA
+348 TPAALATFGRAAA
-361 KRSALLHWSRQPES
+361 KRSALLHWSRRPES
-375 TQSRFWNRWIGWVMR
+375 TQSKFWNRWIGWVMR
-390 RPWISA
+390 RPWMSA
-396 LAASAVLLV
+396 LAASLVLLV
-405 MAVPAASM
+405 MAAPAASM

-425 SHEIRAGVAGAAEA
+425 SHEIRAGVGAAAQA
-439 LGPGALGPIRVLIT
+439 LGPGALGPIRVLIN

-464 SQTIAAIRQRMTEAP
+464 SHTVGAVRQRMAQAP
-479 NVVTVSPPQSAE
+479 NIVSVSPPQFAE
-491 DSSSASLSAVL
+491 DNGSALLSAVL
-502 SVDPEAMRARDT
+502 SVDPEDMKARET
-514 VGWMRTQL
+514 VGWMRAEL
-522 PKIPDPGTAR
+522 PKVPEAGTAR

-541 IKDFDDRVSQTEPLV
+541 IKDFDDRVSATEPLV
-556 LLFVALIAFVML
+556 LGFVALIAFVML
-568 LISIHSVFLA
+568 LVSIHSVFLA
-578 FKGVLMTLLSVAAA
+578 LKGVLMTLLSVAAA
-592 YGSLVMVFQWGWLQ
+592 YGSLVMVFQWGWLR
-606 DLGFTQI
+606 DLGFAQI

-648 HTGNT
+648 HSGNT

-674 MIAVFIGF
+674 MIAVFVGF

-704 ATVVRLVLVPA
+704 ATVVRLVMVPA

-725 WLPKWLRRVL
+725 WLPPWLSRVL
-735 PSVDFERPLPEV
+735 PSVDFDRPLPEV

-754 IPDDISALAA
+754 IPDDISALTA

-776 AKLRHLAPDAICV
+776 AKLKHLAPDAICV
-789 ADPLAFTGCGRNGN
+789 TDPLAFTGCGRTTAAG
-803 HAVPGL
+803 ADPAP
-809 QKELEKGLENGLD
+809 
-822 QCLEKGRG
+822 G

-838 QVDIGDEPVGVG
+838 QVALREEKVGVAAG
-850 ASPGGAGS
+850 PGEKTGS
-858 SSKTATNGH
+858 NGHTNG
-867 SAAKKLVDGLTSRNG
+867 SAGAKKPAARNGRNG
-882 IARAIAGMD
+882 IAKAIAGAD

-906 AIDALEAGLETQTDS
+906 ALDALQTDPDS
-921 AEDEKYERRSPVET
+921 GADRPRFRRRSPVET
-935 THVQLPT
+935 TNVQLPT

-949 TGAEALRLKGYLI
+949 TGAEALRLKGYLL

-967 SRDFADFADMVE
+967 RRDYADFADMVDA
-979 TLEPETAAVVLAG
+979 LEPETAAVVLAG
-992 MDRYYCCETPRRQW
+992 MDRYYCCESSRRQW
-1006 IASQLVR
+1006 IATQLVR
-1013 RLADPHPSDFSDDE
+1013 RLADPDPCDYPDDQG
-1027 WSEPDAKA
+1027 PDADAPA
-1035 DWEEV
+1035 DWEQI
-1040 RQRCLSVAVAMLEE
+1040 RQRCLAVAVAMLEE

>member
-1 MLRYSRLHALRE
+1 
-13 NPGSEEIQQFM
+13 

-35 WLVFTGWLLALVP
+35 WLVFAGWLLALVP
-48 AIYLAMT
+48 AVYLALT
-55 QAGNLTGGG
+55 QSGNLTGGG
-64 FEVAGSQS
+64 FDVAGSQS

-80 ELYHDEGASSLALV
+80 DLYHDQGGSSLALV
-94 AAPRP
+94 AAPRA

-104 DMNDAVALLKRI
+104 DMNDAVAQLRRI
-116 AGEFPGVTEA
+116 AAEVPGTTEI

-140 VVSLRL
+140 VLSVRL
-146 DARNAGTSDVAKQL
+146 DSRNTSDVAKQL
-160 RGKVGIKGD
+160 RTKVGIKGD

-193 AANTKRDIAAAES
+193 AANTKHDIAAAEK
-206 WNLPIIL
+206 WNLPVIL

-234 CTVVVTMGLVYLLSE
+234 CTVVVTMGLVYLLSA

-281 EELRA
+281 EELRS
-286 GRQPTEAVDAAMATS
+286 GRQPREAVDAAMATS
-301 GLAVVLSGMTVVASL
+301 GLAVVLSGMTVIASL
-316 TGIYL
+316 TGIYV

-337 VAVAMLTAATL
+337 VAVAMLTSTTL
-348 TPAVLATFGRAAA
+348 TPAALATFGRAAA
-361 KRSALLHWSRQPES
+361 KRSALLHWSRRPES
-375 TQSRFWNRWIGWVMR
+375 TQSKFWNRWIGWVMR
-390 RPWISA
+390 RPWMSA
-396 LAASAVLLV
+396 LAASLVLLV
-405 MAVPAASM
+405 IAAPAASM

-425 SHEIRAGVAGAAEA
+425 SHEIRAGVGAAAQA
-439 LGPGALGPIRVLIT
+439 LGPGALGPIRVLIN

-464 SQTIAAIRQRMTEAP
+464 SHTVGAVRQRMAQAP
-479 NVVTVSPPQSAE
+479 NIVSVSPPQFAE
-491 DSSSASLSAVL
+491 DNGSALLSAVL
-502 SVDPEAMRARDT
+502 SVDPEDMKARET
-514 VGWMRTQL
+514 VGWMRAEL
-522 PKIPDPGTAR
+522 PKVPEAGTAR

-541 IKDFDDRVSQTEPLV
+541 IKDFDDRVSATEPLV
-556 LLFVALIAFVML
+556 LGFVALIAFVML
-568 LISIHSVFLA
+568 LVSIHSVFLA
-578 FKGVLMTLLSVAAA
+578 LKGVLMTLLSVAAA
-592 YGSLVMVFQWGWLQ
+592 YGSLVMVFQWGWLR
-606 DLGFTQI
+606 DLGFAQI

-648 HTGNT
+648 HSGNT

-674 MIAVFIGF
+674 MIAVFVGF

-704 ATVVRLVLVPA
+704 ATVVRLVMVPA

-725 WLPKWLRRVL
+725 WLPPWLSRVL
-735 PSVDFERPLPEV
+735 PSVDFDRPLPEV

-754 IPDDISALAA
+754 IPDDISALTA

-776 AKLRHLAPDAICV
+776 AKLKHLAPDAICV
-789 ADPLAFTGCGRNGN
+789 TDPLAFTGCGRTTAAG
-803 HAVPGL
+803 ADPA
-809 QKELEKGLENGLD
+809 
-822 QCLEKGRG
+822 RG

-838 QVDIGDEPVGVG
+838 QVALREEKVGVAAG
-850 ASPGGAGS
+850 PGEKTGS
-858 SSKTATNGH
+858 NGHTNG
-867 SAAKKLVDGLTSRNG
+867 SAGAKKPAARNGRNG
-882 IARAIAGMD
+882 IAKAIAGAD

-906 AIDALEAGLETQTDS
+906 ALDALQTDPDS
-921 AEDEKYERRSPVET
+921 GADRPRFRRRSPVET
-935 THVQLPT
+935 TNVQLPT

-949 TGAEALRLKGYLI
+949 TGAEALRLKGYLL

-967 SRDFADFADMVE
+967 RRDYADFADMVDA
-979 TLEPETAAVVLAG
+979 LEPETAAVVLAG
-992 MDRYYCCETPRRQW
+992 MDRYYCCESSRRQW
-1006 IASQLVR
+1006 IATQLVR
-1013 RLADPHPSDFSDDE
+1013 RLADPDPCDYPDDQG
-1027 WSEPDAKA
+1027 PDADAPA
-1035 DWEEV
+1035 DWEQI
-1040 RQRCLSVAVAMLEE
+1040 RQRCLAVAVAMLEE

>member
-1 MLRYSRLHALRE
+1 
-13 NPGSEEIQQFM
+13 M

-48 AIYLAMT
+48 AVYLAMT
-55 QAGNLTGGG
+55 QSGNLTGGG
-64 FEVAGSQS
+64 FDVAGSQS

-80 ELYHDEGASSLALV
+80 DLYHDQGGSSLALV

-104 DMNDAVALLKRI
+104 DMNDAVAQLRQI
-116 AGEFPGVTEA
+116 ASGIPGTTEI
-126 PNPTQRPP
+126 PNPAQRPP

-140 VVSLRL
+140 VLSVRL
-146 DARNAGTSDVAKQL
+146 DSRNTSDVAKQL
-160 RGKVGIKGD
+160 RTKVGIKGD

-193 AANTKRDIAAAES
+193 AANTKHDIAAAEK
-206 WNLPIIL
+206 WNLPVIL

-234 CTVVVTMGLVYLLSE
+234 CTVVVTMGLVYLLSA

-281 EELRA
+281 EELRT
-286 GRQPTEAVDAAMATS
+286 GRQPREAVDAAMATS
-301 GLAVVLSGMTVVASL
+301 GLAVVLSGMTVIASL
-316 TGIYL
+316 TGIYV

-337 VAVAMLTAATL
+337 VAVAMLTSTTL
-348 TPAVLATFGRAAA
+348 TPAALATFGRAAA
-361 KRSALLHWSRQPES
+361 KRSGFLHWSRRPES

-390 RPWISA
+390 RPWMSA
-396 LAASAVLLV
+396 LAASLVLLA
-405 MAVPAASM
+405 MAAPAASM

-425 SHEIRAGVAGAAEA
+425 SHEIRAGVGAAAQA
-439 LGPGALGPIRVLIT
+439 LGPGALGPIRVLIN

-464 SQTIAAIRQRMTEAP
+464 SHIVGAIRQRMSQAP
-479 NVVTVSPPQSAE
+479 NIVSVSPPQFAE
-491 DSSSASLSAVL
+491 DNGSALLSAVL
-502 SVDPEAMRARDT
+502 SVDPEDMKARET
-514 VGWMRTQL
+514 VGWMRAQL
-522 PKIPDPGTAR
+522 PKVAEAGTAR

-541 IKDFDDRVSQTEPLV
+541 IKDFDDQVSATEPLV
-556 LLFVALIAFVML
+556 LAIVAAIAFVML
-568 LISIHSVFLA
+568 LVSVHSVFLA
-578 FKGVLMTLLSVAAA
+578 LKGVLMTLLSVAAA
-592 YGSLVMVFQWGWLQ
+592 YGSLVMVFQWGWLK
-606 DLGFTQI
+606 DLGFAQI

-648 HTGNT
+648 HSGNT

-674 MIAVFIGF
+674 MIAVFVGF

-704 ATVVRLVLVPA
+704 ATVVRLVMVPA

-725 WLPKWLRRVL
+725 WLPAWLSRVL
-735 PSVDFERPLPEV
+735 PSVDFDRPLPEV

-754 IPDDISALAA
+754 IPDDISALVA
-764 PSADLRMVLKSA
+764 PNADLRMVLKSA
-776 AKLRHLAPDAICV
+776 AKLKHLAPDAICV
-789 ADPLAFTGCGRNGN
+789 TDPLAFTGCGRN
-803 HAVPGL
+803 AQASPGDDD
-809 QKELEKGLENGLD
+809 D
-822 QCLEKGRG
+822 QTRG

-838 QVDIGDEPVGVG
+838 QVALREEKVGAGVG
-850 ASPGGAGS
+850 AAEQRPGP
-858 SSKTATNGH
+858 NGH
-867 SAAKKLVDGLTSRNG
+867 TPGSPAAKKLVGGLTSRNS
-882 IARAIAGMD
+882 IAKAIAGTD

-906 AIDALEAGLETQTDS
+906 AIDALES
-921 AEDEKYERRSPVET
+921 AAVGDGPQYERRSPVET
-935 THVQLPT
+935 TNVQLPT

-949 TGAEALRLKGYLI
+949 TGAETLRLKGYLI

-967 SRDFADFADMVE
+967 RRDYADFADMVDV
-979 TLEPETAAVVLAG
+979 LEPETAAVVLAG
-992 MDRYYCCETPRRQW
+992 MDRYYCCKSSRRQC
-1006 IASQLVR
+1006 IATQLVR
-1013 RLADPHPSDFSDDE
+1013 RLADPNPCDYPEDQG
-1027 WSEPDAKA
+1027 SEAEADS
-1035 DWEEV
+1035 DWEAI

>member
-1 MLRYSRLHALRE
+1 
-13 NPGSEEIQQFM
+13 
-24 MRLSRSLRKYR
+24 MRVSRSLRKYR

-48 AIYLAMT
+48 AVYLAMSES
-55 QAGNLTGGG
+55 GNLTGGG

-80 ELYHDEGASSLALV
+80 DLYHDQGASSLALV

-99 DASYQ
+99 DASYA
-104 DMNDAVALLKRI
+104 DINDAVAMLRQI
-116 AGEFPGVTEA
+116 AGEFPGVAEV

-146 DARNAGTSDVAKQL
+146 DARNAGTSDLAKQL
-160 RGKVGIKGD
+160 QKKVGVKGD

-193 AANTKRDIAAAES
+193 AANTKHDIAAAEK

-223 AAAAIPLALGI
+223 AAATIPLALGA
-234 CTVVVTMGLVYLLSE
+234 CTVVVTMGLVYLLSA

-286 GRQPTEAVDAAMATS
+286 GRQPNQAVDAAMATS

-316 TGIYL
+316 TGIYI

-337 VAVAMLTAATL
+337 VAVAMLSAATL

-361 KRSALLHWSRQPES
+361 KRSRLLHWSRQPEG

-390 RPWISA
+390 RPW
-396 LAASAVLLV
+396 ASAVAASVVLLL
-405 MAVPAASM
+405 MAVPAGSM

-425 SHEIRAGVAGAAEA
+425 SHEIRAGVGAAAEA
-439 LGPGALGPIRVLIT
+439 LGPGALGPIRVLVS

-464 SQTIAAIRQRMTEAP
+464 SQTVAAIRQKMTQAP
-479 NVVTVSPPQSAE
+479 NIVSVSPAQFAE
-491 DSSSASLSAVL
+491 DNGSALLSAVL
-502 SVDPEAMRARDT
+502 SVDPEDMKARDT
-514 VGWMRTQL
+514 VGWMRAQL

-541 IKDFDDRVSQTEPLV
+541 IKDFDDRVSQTEPFV

-606 DLGFTQI
+606 GLGFTQI

-648 HTGNT
+648 HSGNT

-725 WLPKWLRRVL
+725 WLPDWLRRIL
-735 PSVDFERPLPEV
+735 PSVDFDRPLPEV

-776 AKLRHLAPDAICV
+776 AKLKNLAPDAICV
-789 ADPLAFTGCGRNGN
+789 ADPLAFTGCGRNGKAG
-803 HAVPGL
+803 HDDLG
-809 QKELEKGLENGLD
+809 KGAAEN
-822 QCLEKGRG
+822 RG

-838 QVDIGDEPVGVG
+838 QVNIDDDAG
-850 ASPGGAGS
+850 AEVSPAAKNGG
-858 SSKTATNGH
+858 NGH
-867 SAAKKLVDGLTSRNG
+867 SGAKKLVGGRASRNG
-882 IARAIAGMD
+882 IARAIAGD

-906 AIDALEAGLETQTDS
+906 AIDALETGV
-921 AEDEKYERRSPVET
+921 EDCDPPRYERRSPVET
-935 THVQLPT
+935 TNVQLPT

-967 SRDFADFADMVE
+967 SRDYAEFADMVD
-979 TLEPETAAVVLAG
+979 TVEPQTAAVVLAG
-992 MDRYYCCETPRRQW
+992 MDRYYWCQTPRREW
-1006 IASQLVR
+1006 MATQLVR
-1013 RLADPHPSDFSDDE
+1013 RLADPHPSDLGDNG
-1027 WSEPDAKA
+1027 WSEPDARA
-1035 DWEEV
+1035 NWEDV

>member
-1 MLRYSRLHALRE
+1 
-13 NPGSEEIQQFM
+13 M

-35 WLVFTGWLLALVP
+35 WLVFAGWLLALVP
-48 AIYLAMT
+48 AVYLALT
-55 QAGNLTGGG
+55 QSGNLTGGG
-64 FEVAGSQS
+64 FDVAGSQS

-80 ELYHDEGASSLALV
+80 DLYHDQGGSSLALV
-94 AAPRP
+94 AAPRA

-104 DMNDAVALLKRI
+104 DMNDAVAQLRRI
-116 AGEFPGVTEA
+116 AAEVPGTTEI

-140 VVSLRL
+140 VLSVRL
-146 DARNAGTSDVAKQL
+146 DSRNTSDVAKQL
-160 RGKVGIKGD
+160 RTKVGIKGD

-193 AANTKRDIAAAES
+193 AANTKHDIAAAEK
-206 WNLPIIL
+206 WNLPVIL

-234 CTVVVTMGLVYLLSE
+234 CTVVVTMGLVYLLSA

-281 EELRA
+281 EELRS
-286 GRQPTEAVDAAMATS
+286 GRQPREAVDAAMATS
-301 GLAVVLSGMTVVASL
+301 GLAVVLSGMTVIASL
-316 TGIYL
+316 TGIYV

-337 VAVAMLTAATL
+337 VAVAMLTSTTL
-348 TPAVLATFGRAAA
+348 TPAALATFGRAAA
-361 KRSALLHWSRQPES
+361 KRSALLHWSRRPES
-375 TQSRFWNRWIGWVMR
+375 TQSKFWNRWIGWVMR
-390 RPWISA
+390 RPWMSA
-396 LAASAVLLV
+396 LAASLVLLV
-405 MAVPAASM
+405 MAAPAASM

-425 SHEIRAGVAGAAEA
+425 SHEIRAGVGAAAQA
-439 LGPGALGPIRVLIT
+439 LGPGALGPIRVLIN

-464 SQTIAAIRQRMTEAP
+464 SHTVGAVRQRMAQAP
-479 NVVTVSPPQSAE
+479 NIVSVSPPQFAE
-491 DSSSASLSAVL
+491 DNGSALLSAVL
-502 SVDPEAMRARDT
+502 SVDPEDMKARET
-514 VGWMRTQL
+514 VGWMRAEL
-522 PKIPDPGTAR
+522 PKVPEAGTAR

-541 IKDFDDRVSQTEPLV
+541 IKDFDDRVSATEPLV
-556 LLFVALIAFVML
+556 LGFVALIAFVML
-568 LISIHSVFLA
+568 LVSIHSVFLA
-578 FKGVLMTLLSVAAA
+578 LKGVLMTLLSVAAA
-592 YGSLVMVFQWGWLQ
+592 YGSLVMVFQWGWLR
-606 DLGFTQI
+606 DLGFAQI

-648 HTGNT
+648 HSGNT

-674 MIAVFIGF
+674 MIAVFVGF

-704 ATVVRLVLVPA
+704 ATVVRLVMVPA

-725 WLPKWLRRVL
+725 WLPPWLSRVL
-735 PSVDFERPLPEV
+735 PSVDFDRPLPEV

-754 IPDDISALAA
+754 IPDDISALTA

-776 AKLRHLAPDAICV
+776 AKLKHLAPDAICV
-789 ADPLAFTGCGRNGN
+789 TDPLAFTGCGRTTAAG
-803 HAVPGL
+803 ADPA
-809 QKELEKGLENGLD
+809 
-822 QCLEKGRG
+822 RG

-838 QVDIGDEPVGVG
+838 QVALREEKVGVAAG
-850 ASPGGAGS
+850 PGEKTGS
-858 SSKTATNGH
+858 NGHTNG
-867 SAAKKLVDGLTSRNG
+867 SAGAKKPAARNGRNG
-882 IARAIAGMD
+882 IAKAIAGTD

-906 AIDALEAGLETQTDS
+906 ALDALQTDPDS
-921 AEDEKYERRSPVET
+921 GADRPRFRRRSPVET
-935 THVQLPT
+935 TNVQLPT

-949 TGAEALRLKGYLI
+949 TGAETLRLKGYLL

-967 SRDFADFADMVE
+967 RRDYADFADMVDA
-979 TLEPETAAVVLAG
+979 LEPETAAVVLAG
-992 MDRYYCCETPRRQW
+992 MDRYYCCESSRRQW
-1006 IASQLVR
+1006 IATQLVR
-1013 RLADPHPSDFSDDE
+1013 RLADPDPCDYPDDQG
-1027 WSEPDAKA
+1027 PDADAPA
-1035 DWEEV
+1035 DWEQI
-1040 RQRCLSVAVAMLEE
+1040 RQRCLAVAVAMLEE